1 MGEKL
6 KIKSWLEDSGSRLM
20 HSQREYLW
28 KRRDGLIEKESFACG
43 VIVTALAGLFIV
55 VCWLVIYYK

>member
-1 MGEKL
+1 MAEKL
-6 KIKSWLEDSGSRLM
+6 KIKSWLEDHASGLLF
-20 HSQREYLW
+20 SQREYLW

-43 VIVTALAGLFIV
+43 VIVTALFGLFIT